1 MAAVSPTGVPAMKS
15 SQFAA
20 DGNGGLQVMWE
31 DGERVFCRGWRQSAH
46 EEQRAALIVLPAGE
60 RPSPASLDR
69 LTHEYE
75 LKDELDGAW
84 AARPSELVRENGRT
98 MLVFEDVG
106 GEPLAR
112 LLGAP
117 MEAPGFLP
125 LAIGIAGALGKAHQR
140 GLLHRDSEARS
151 YLGEPRGRTGAPHRI
166 RRRLAA
172 YSRTTNPRAARID
185 RRHVGLYGA
194 RTDRTDEPLDRF
206 A

>member
-1 MAAVSPTGVPAMKS
+1 MKS

-31 DGERVFCRGWRQSAH
+31 DGERVFCGGWRQSAH

-84 AARPSELVRENGRT
+84 AARPSELVREHDRT
-98 MLVFEDVG
+98 MLVLEDPG

-112 LLGAP
+112 LLGAS
-117 MEAPGFLP
+117 MEVGGFLP
-125 LAIGIAGALGKAHQR
+125 LAIGIAGAVGKAHQC
-140 GLLHRDSEARS
+140 GLVHKDLKPAHI
-151 YLGEPRGRTGAPHRI
+151 LV
-166 RRRLAA
+166 
-172 YSRTTNPRAARID
+172 N
-185 RRHVGLYGA
+185 
-194 RTDRTDEPLDRF
+194 
-206 A
+206 